1 MLNNLSGVTP
11 LADTMEYQLRESLP
25 PVTNGSHSI
34 YTQQCRKKNN
44 KTFIRK
50 LNNAD
55 LKPKTKPQ
63 DSLHLVAA
71 ITTENSV

>member
-34 YTQQCRKKNN
+34 YTTVQKK
-44 KTFIRK
+44 
-50 LNNAD
+50 
-55 LKPKTKPQ
+55 KTKKK
-63 DSLHLVAA
+63 HLL
-71 ITTENSV
+71 ENLIMLI

>member
-34 YTQQCRKKNN
+34 YTQQYRKK
-44 KTFIRK
+44 K
-50 LNNAD
+50 
-55 LKPKTKPQ
+55 KPKKN
-63 DSLHLVAA
+63 
-71 ITTENSV
+71 IY

>member
-34 YTQQCRKKNN
+34 YTQQCRKK
-44 KTFIRK
+44 
-50 LNNAD
+50 
-55 LKPKTKPQ
+55 KPK
-63 DSLHLVAA
+63 HLL
-71 ITTENSV
+71 ENLIMLI